1 MNKYKAKYTKK
12 AFAAIFDNIKD
23 DPDFLRAFDKIY
35 AAKNP
40 GYDPKS
46 ESQRAEKRA
55 AYLDKLGKD
64 ITFYLYDFDYLEKP
78 YLDISH
84 MVIRQCGRDCLV
96 DLDTIYDIFA
106 ND

>member
-1 MNKYKAKYTKK
+1 MNKNKAKYTKK
-12 AFAAIFDNIKD
+12 AFAEIFAALRD
-23 DPDFLRAFDKIY
+23 DKDFLAAFDKIY
-35 AAKNP
+35 ARQNP
-40 GYDPKS
+40 NYDYKI

-64 ITFYLYDFDYLEKP
+64 ITFYLYDFDYLDKP

-96 DLDTIYDIFA
+96 DIDTIYDIFA